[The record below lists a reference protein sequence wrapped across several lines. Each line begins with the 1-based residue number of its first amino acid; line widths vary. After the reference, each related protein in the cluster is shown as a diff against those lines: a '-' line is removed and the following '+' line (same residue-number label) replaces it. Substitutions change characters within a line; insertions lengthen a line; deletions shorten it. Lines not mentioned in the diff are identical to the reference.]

1 MAAQRTSGEPCLV
14 ISPRWTTSSD
24 SRCLGVSPAQLQSF
38 LAESKRLMSPIS
50 ATKMAAM
57 TLPTPGERH
66 EGPIAGVGLELGV
79 DVRVELG
86 DGRLVDV
93 EEVAQ
98 RVEAHGVGLGEL
110 ETVELGLT
118 GRSPQLA
125 DDGQDPVLGHDP
137 VDLGLGTGPVP
148 DERIAIAHQ
157 LAQLS
162 DLGRGD
168 PALGQA
174 PEGQHGGQVL
184 GVAHVVLHPAVPPVV
199 AERMGEVHVGAE
211 LLEQIG
217 GPVPAI
223 GGFED
228 HLGLGPGG
236 GHGLG
241 ELEGLADEALGA
253 EHLAVFCHP
262 NDGGAA
268 TMQVDSDVLSHRG
281 LLLFRGFLL
290 QDRACSDLTRGGGPA
305 PSSHQDGVPP
315 PAPWGLQPEAM

>member
-1 MAAQRTSGEPCLV
+1 MAA
-14 ISPRWTTSSD
+14 
-24 SRCLGVSPAQLQSF
+24 
-38 LAESKRLMSPIS
+38 
-50 ATKMAAM
+50 
-57 TLPTPGERH
+57 
-66 EGPIAGVGLELGV
+66 
-79 DVRVELG
+79 
-86 DGRLVDV
+86 LVDV
-93 EEVAQ
+93 EQVAQ
-98 RVEAHGVGLGEL
+98 RVEAHGIGLGEL
-110 ETVELGLT
+110 EAVELGLT

-137 VDLGLGTGPVP
+137 VDLGLGTGAVP
-148 DERIAIAHQ
+148 DERVAIAHQ

-162 DLGRGD
+162 DLWRRD

-184 GVAHVVLHPAVPPVV
+184 GVALVVLDASVPPVV
-199 AERMGEVHVGAE
+199 AERVGQVHVGAE
-211 LLEQIG
+211 VLEQIG
-217 GPVPAI
+217 RPVPAI

-241 ELEGLADEALGA
+241 ELEGLADEAFGA

-262 NDGGAA
+262 DDGGAA
-268 TMQVDSDVLSHRG
+268 SVQVDSDVLSHRG

-305 PSSHQDGVPP
+305 PSSHQDEASPRPSLRATQPRTCIDFIEGVRWLPCS
-315 PAPWGLQPEAM
+315 A